1 MSFRES
7 KGQGIVRA
15 GRGVGA
21 WLSASGLA
29 LACGVAGAQSGAA
42 GAASPAATGAAT
54 GAVGS
59 AAQPTVDVQRY
70 ELAGATLLDR
80 ALLDARLADF
90 LGSSTLERLRAAAQA
105 VQAMYREAGY
115 GGVVAFVPE
124 QDLRGG
130 VVTIR
135 VVEGR
140 LARVDVTGQQQFDRA
155 NIRASLPSLVEGATP
170 NVRRIDAEIQIA
182 NENPAKQVQV
192 LLQPGARP
200 GEVDAALTVA
210 ELPVSRFSARLD
222 NTGGGQVGQW
232 RAALGWQHAN
242 VLGLDH
248 VFAAELLTA
257 PQDTSAVASASGSYR
272 APLYGR
278 ALAVDVY
285 GAWSN
290 VDAGKVGT
298 AAGDLQFS
306 GKGTIVGT
314 RLSAYLPRQGNI
326 DQRLMAGVELRE
338 NKNSCQV
345 NGLGSQAC
353 GSAGAS
359 VSAQPLSVT
368 YAAQATGQWRWGASV
383 GLHANLALGG
393 SHGAAED
400 FEAARAGSKR
410 RYALL
415 RSSGQVSAPLTDNW
429 LATLRVNGQW
439 SAQALVS
446 GEMFGAG
453 GAQSVRGYH
462 EREVSGDAGLT
473 MNLEFQGANLLP
485 EDWRSAD
492 LRPVGFIDL
501 GTVHNQGGAPCM
513 SGRASC
519 HLAGVGFGLRA
530 QWGPATLRFDVA
542 QAQRE
547 APTTHDGDVRAH
559 LSLTVNF

>member
-1 MSFRES
+1 MAASIL
-7 KGQGIVRA
+7 GVAAALAMVAPAVRA
-15 GRGVGA
+15 QSEQTAPAG
-21 WLSASGLA
+21 S
-29 LACGVAGAQSGAA
+29 AGA
-42 GAASPAATGAAT
+42 
-54 GAVGS
+54 
-59 AAQPTVDVQRY
+59 TVTVQRY
-70 ELAGATLLDR
+70 ELAGATLLARD
-80 ALLDARLADF
+80 LLDQRLAPF
-90 LGSSTLERLRAAAQA
+90 LGPATLERLRAAAQA
-105 VQAMYREAGY
+105 VQAAYREAGY

-140 LARVDVTGQQQFDRA
+140 LAKVEMTGQQQFSAA
-155 NIRASLPSLVEGATP
+155 NIRASLPSLIEGSTP

-192 LLQPGARP
+192 LLQPGSRP

-210 ELPVSRFSARLD
+210 ELPVSHFSARLD

-278 ALAVDVY
+278 ALALDLY

-314 RLSAYLPRQGNI
+314 RVSAYLPRQGNI
-326 DQRLMAGVELRE
+326 DQRLMVGVEWRE

-345 NGLGSQAC
+345 DGLGSQAC
-353 GSAGAS
+353 GSAAAS
-359 VSAQPLSVT
+359 VSAQPLSIT
-368 YAAQATGQWRWGASV
+368 YAAQATGLWRWGFSIGA
-383 GLHANLALGG
+383 HANLALGG

-400 FEAARAGSKR
+400 FEAARPGSHR

-415 RSSGQVSAPLTDNW
+415 RSSGQVAAPLSDTW
-429 LATLRVNGQW
+429 QAMLRFNGQW
-439 SAQALVS
+439 SQQPLVS

-453 GAQSVRGYH
+453 GAQSVRGYQ

-473 MNLEFQGANLLP
+473 ASLELQGGNLLP
-485 EDWRSAD
+485 ETARSAD
-492 LRPVGFIDL
+492 LRPVIFIDV
-501 GTVHNQGGAPCM
+501 GTVHNQNGSPCM

-519 HLAGVGFGLRA
+519 HLAGAGFGLRS
-530 QWGPATLRFDVA
+530 QWGPAALRLDVA
-542 QAQRE
+542 LAQRD
-547 APTTHDGDVRAH
+547 APNTRDGDLRGHV
-559 LSLTVNF
+559 SLTVNF

>member
-1 MSFRES
+1 MSLWE
-7 KGQGIVRA
+7 
-15 GRGVGA
+15 RGVGGIGRA
-21 WLSASGLA
+21 GLRM
-29 LACGVAGAQSGAA
+29 GVGLLVLVGLGAAAQTPVAPAAPGAGAA
-42 GAASPAATGAAT
+42 GAS
-54 GAVGS
+54 
-59 AAQPTVDVQRY
+59 VDVRRF

-80 ALLDARLADF
+80 AALDARLSEF
-90 LGSSTLERLRAAAQA
+90 LGLATLERLRAAAQA

-115 GGVVAFVPE
+115 GGVAAFVPE
-124 QDLRGG
+124 QDLRDG
-130 VVTIR
+130 VVMIR

-140 LARVDVTGQQQFDRA
+140 LAKVEMTGQQQFSTA
-155 NIRASLPSLVEGATP
+155 NVRASLPSLREGGTP

-257 PQDTSAVASASGSYR
+257 PQDTSAVASVSGSYR
-272 APLYGR
+272 APIYGQ
-278 ALAVDVY
+278 ALAVDLY

-306 GKGTIVGT
+306 GKGTILGG
-314 RLSAYLPRQGNI
+314 RLSAYLPRYGNI

-345 NGLGSQAC
+345 DGLGSQAC

-359 VSAQPLSVT
+359 VSAQPLSIT
-368 YAAQATGQWRWGASV
+368 YTAQASAQWRWGVSA
-383 GLHANLALGG
+383 GLHTNLALGG
-393 SHGAAED
+393 NHGAAED

-415 RSSGQVSAPLTDNW
+415 RGSGHVAAPLSDTW
-429 LATLRVNGQW
+429 AATLRANAQW
-439 SAQALVS
+439 TDQALVS

-453 GAQSVRGYH
+453 GAQSVRGYE
-462 EREVSGDAGLT
+462 EREVSGDSGFTLS
-473 MNLEFQGANLLP
+473 LELQGGNLLP
-485 EDWRSAD
+485 EDWRSAS
-492 LRPVGFIDL
+492 LQPVVFIDV
-501 GTVHNQGGAPCM
+501 GSVHNQRGAPCM

-519 HLAGVGFGLRA
+519 HLAGAGFGLRG
-530 QWGPATLRFDVA
+530 QWGPAALRLDVA
-542 QAQRE
+542 GAQRS
-547 APTTHDGDVRAH
+547 APNTQDGDVRAH
-559 LSLTVNF
+559 LSLSVNF